1 MKLLVVDDQ
10 EAVSKIVA
18 EIAAQGGWQT
28 VHSSDVKEA
37 LDLVYRSGIDVLLID
52 YMMPEMTGLDFI
64 SDLRQ
69 KGNPMPAV
77 IFSAVTG
84 EIDTELAS
92 RLGVVTILKKPLR
105 ISDLRKALADC
116 VKIKLANAS
125 SQS

>member
-28 VHSSDVKEA
+28 IHSSDVREA
-37 LDLVYRSGIDVLLID
+37 LDLVHRNGIDVLLID

-64 SDLRQ
+64 SELRQ
-69 KGNPMPAV
+69 KGNSIPAV

-84 EIDTELAS
+84 EIDTELANK
-92 RLGVVTILKKPLR
+92 LGVVTILKKPLR
-105 ISDLRKALADC
+105 ISDLRKALAEC
-116 VKIKLANAS
+116 VKIKLANGS
-125 SQS
+125 SYS